1 MLTINRYHENR
12 TIWYV
17 MVMSVETNSENTFL
31 SPNIYTVNYKFSMS
45 ERLPISVKDCE
56 NISILN

>member
-31 SPNIYTVNYKFSMS
+31 SPKIYTVNYKFSMS
-45 ERLPISVKDCE
+45 ERLPILVKHCE